1 MSSHPSSKVGCQT
14 IACHCQ
20 AFYTLY
26 RYLLLNHDLTTIT
39 HVVLPFHG

>member
-26 RYLLLNHDLTTIT
+26 RYL
-39 HVVLPFHG
+39 VVTKP